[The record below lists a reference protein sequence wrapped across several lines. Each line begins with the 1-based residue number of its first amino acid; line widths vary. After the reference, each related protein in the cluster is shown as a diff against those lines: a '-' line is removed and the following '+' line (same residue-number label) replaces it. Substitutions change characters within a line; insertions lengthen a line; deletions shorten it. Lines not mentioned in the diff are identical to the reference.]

1 MGGDGGVSD
10 KEFLEVF
17 VCKINSLEQGRDV
30 EGCSCWGVGL
40 I

>member
-1 MGGDGGVSD
+1 MGGGVSD

-17 VCKINSLEQGRDV
+17 LCVRSTGLEQGRDV